1 MRCLRFTLISLLLA
15 GPISAQASDL
25 SYETYINSDQR
36 IKCLY
41 GYFAEKTGD
50 HATAIHIFE
59 DCIQR
64 WNDVYSMIWLAQIY
78 ETGVGVEQDL
88 AYATA
93 LMKRGAELDAGTA
106 YSTIARY
113 HYGKALYQGSGTD
126 MNQGEG
132 LKWLER
138 AAAEGSTDAKVFLDH
153 IEAGL
158 IEAHLPD
165 ALSDSKPVADF
176 ED

>member
-1 MRCLRFTLISLLLA
+1 MRSLVFMSISLLLA
-15 GPISAQASDL
+15 GPVSAETSDL
-25 SYETYINSDQR
+25 SYESFIDSDNR

-41 GYFAEKTGD
+41 GYVAEKTGD
-50 HATAIHIFE
+50 HASAIHIFE

-93 LMKRGAELDAGTA
+93 LVKRGAEMDAGTA

-113 HYGKALYQGSGTD
+113 HYGKALYQGSGIA
-126 MNQGEG
+126 MNQAEG

-138 AAAEGSTDAKVFLDH
+138 AVAEGSTDAEVFMKH

-158 IEAHLPD
+158 TEAAVPD
-165 ALSDSKPVADF
+165 DISD
-176 ED
+176 